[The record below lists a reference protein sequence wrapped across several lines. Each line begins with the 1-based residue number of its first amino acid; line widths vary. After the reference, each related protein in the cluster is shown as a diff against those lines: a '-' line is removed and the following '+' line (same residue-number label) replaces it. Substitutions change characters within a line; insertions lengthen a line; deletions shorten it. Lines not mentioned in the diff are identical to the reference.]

1 MDRGTARQGSGR
13 RSPQQEAALARRLR
27 QGDPEAL
34 EELYERYVDRLYR
47 HAYYFVRERETAEQV
62 TLQALLEAWER
73 LSRGGP
79 RARLLPWLLGI
90 VHELAA
96 ASLGEAGPAA
106 VEARTGEVLA
116 AILRLPA
123 AERLVLTLRFVD
135 GLSYQ
140 EAAEQLGRSLPS
152 LLSLQYRALSRLRRL
167 LPAGRG
173 AQPEAGL

>member
-1 MDRGTARQGSGR
+1 M
-13 RSPQQEAALARRLR
+13 
-27 QGDPEAL
+27 
-34 EELYERYVDRLYR
+34 
-47 HAYYFVRERETAEQV
+47 
-62 TLQALLEAWER
+62 
-73 LSRGGP
+73 
-79 RARLLPWLLGI
+79 
-90 VHELAA
+90 
-96 ASLGEAGPAA
+96 
-106 VEARTGEVLA
+106 LA